1 MEETSKKAVRLVL
14 RESDSFRVINGGG
27 AFGGIS
33 PLGLIYAA
41 IYNDLPMIP
50 SEVTQEVGSD
60 GVLGKET
67 KRIINVG
74 VDRRLEVGIL
84 MNAMVAK
91 SFADWLLSQVEKLE
105 AINKGEVSKVE

>member
-1 MEETSKKAVRLVL
+1 MEEPSKKAIRFVL
-14 RESDSFRVINGGG
+14 RESDSFRVINGCG

-33 PLGLIYAA
+33 PIGLIYAA

-50 SEVTQEVGSD
+50 SEMTQEVGPD
-60 GVLGKET
+60 GALGKET
-67 KRIINVG
+67 KRTIDPG

-91 SFADWLLSQVEKLE
+91 SFAEWLLSQVEKLE